1 MSFLDYKEFI
11 ALFLDSA
18 QEYADKNSTCAKV
31 KVGSCIIPS
40 IPGSPVTTNFNHT
53 VYGCNHG
60 VTNCKE
66 NGCRR
71 IKLYGEASKEH
82 RLPSDC
88 DALHSEI
95 DAISTAAKKGISTEG
110 ATIFVTRYPCEAC
123 ARAIAAS
130 GIKKIYYG
138 RKESIS
144 SYTALIL
151 ADADIEVNHVVQ
163 WEREDN
169 NE

>member
-1 MSFLDYKEFI
+1 MGAEYTTRQMLDM
-11 ALFLDSA
+11 A
-18 QEYADKNSTCAKV
+18 QEYADALATCTKV
-31 KVGSCIIPS
+31 KVGSIILNRHGDM
-40 IPGSPVTTNFNHT
+40 IF
-53 VYGCNHG
+53 GCNNG
-60 VTNCKE
+60 VHNCKK

-71 IKLYGEASKEH
+71 IALYGNASKEH

-95 DAISTAAKKGISTEG
+95 DAICRAVKAGISTNE
-110 ATIFVTRYPCEAC
+110 ATIYVTRYPCEAC

-130 GIKKIYYG
+130 GIKKVVYG

-144 SYTALIL
+144 DYTQEIL
-151 ADADIEVNHVVQ
+151 KGVEIVHAIGWQ
-163 WEREDN
+163 REDN

>member
-1 MSFLDYKEFI
+1 MINIPRVEDNYNDRMLT
-11 ALFLDSA
+11 AA
-18 QEYADKNSTCAKV
+18 QNYADEKSTCLKV
-31 KVGSCIIPS
+31 KVGSIIL
-40 IPGSPVTTNFNHT
+40 IKDLCVY

-60 VTNCKE
+60 MHKCNK

-71 IKLYGEASKEH
+71 IALYGNASKEH

-88 DALHSEI
+88 DAVHSEI
-95 DAISTAAKKGISTEG
+95 DAISKCAKAGLKTDG
-110 ATIFVTRYPCEAC
+110 AIIYVSRYPCENC
-123 ARAIAAS
+123 ARAIAES
-130 GIKKIYYG
+130 GIKKVVYG

-144 SYTALIL
+144 PYTALIL
-151 ADADIEVNHVVQ
+151 ASAGVEVVHVLN

>member
-1 MSFLDYKEFI
+1 MEVVYTTRQMLDM
-11 ALFLDSA
+11 A
-18 QEYADKNSTCAKV
+18 QDYADALATCTKV
-31 KVGSCIIPS
+31 KVGSAIVNRY
-40 IPGSPVTTNFNHT
+40 GDMTF
-53 VYGCNHG
+53 GCNNG
-60 VTNCKE
+60 VHNCKE

-71 IKLYGEASKEH
+71 IALYGNASKEH

-95 DAISTAAKKGISTEG
+95 DAICRAARRNTIIDG
-110 ATIFVTRYPCEAC
+110 ATIYVTRYPCEAC
-123 ARAIAAS
+123 ARAIAAA
-130 GIKKIYYG
+130 GIKKVVYG

-144 SYTALIL
+144 EYTQQIL
-151 ADADIEVNHVVQ
+151 KGVEVVHEIG

>member
-1 MSFLDYKEFI
+1 MESYIEFI
-11 ALFLDSA
+11 HLFLDSA

-31 KVGSCIIPS
+31 KVGSCIIPNMLQT
-40 IPGSPVTTNFNHT
+40 PENFLHNAVH
-53 VYGCNHG
+53 GCNHG
-60 VTNCKE
+60 SLNCVK

-71 IKLYGEASKEH
+71 IRLYGNASKEH

-88 DALHSEI
+88 DAIHSEV
-95 DAISTAAKKGISTEG
+95 DAICKAAKKGIALEG

-123 ARAIAAS
+123 ARAIVNA
-130 GIKKIYYG
+130 GIKKVFYG
-138 RKESIS
+138 RKENISEYTNSIFRS
-144 SYTALIL
+144 AGVKVEK
-151 ADADIEVNHVVQ
+151 IED